1 LKKHS
6 DIVCDYG
13 YAARGEKA
21 YANVWAP
28 ADALSRW
35 CSISSMSIE
44 GPQSNYLIN
53 THLESVTAATF
64 LLVLELDILPL
75 TNPYP
80 GDRSVLIMDNCRIH
94 DKIAIYLLC
103 ARFGVLCFF
112 LPPYSPDYSP
122 IENMFNCKR
131 MLMQQRYGSETIV
144 SVENVFRECL
154 WSSVTPAVACRMF
167 THCFFYV
174 TDEEVEWATR

>member
-1 LKKHS
+1 
-6 DIVCDYG
+6 
-13 YAARGEKA
+13 
-21 YANVWAP
+21 
-28 ADALSRW
+28 
-35 CSISSMSIE
+35 MSIE

-53 THLESVTAATF
+53 IHLESVTAATF

-80 GDRSVLIMDNCRIH
+80 GDRSVLIMDNCHIH

-112 LPPYSPDYSP
+112 LPPYSLHYSP
-122 IENMFNCKR
+122 IENMFNCTR

-144 SVENVFRECL
+144 SVENVFRVCG
-154 WSSVTPAVACRMF
+154 VQ
-167 THCFFYV
+167 
-174 TDEEVEWATR
+174 